1 MTYSSSNDRTLVIY
15 SDQTVAVEYVTFFY
29 VIESATPDLNAM
41 EWPHPCPFMFLLS
54 PGSTLWAH
62 LMH

>member
-1 MTYSSSNDRTLVIY
+1 LVIY